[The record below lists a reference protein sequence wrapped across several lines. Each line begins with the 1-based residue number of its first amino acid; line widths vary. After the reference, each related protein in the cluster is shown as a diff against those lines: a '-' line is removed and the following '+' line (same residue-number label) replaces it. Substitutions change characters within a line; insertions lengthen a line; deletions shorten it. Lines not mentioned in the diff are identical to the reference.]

1 MRYLS
6 ILARY
11 GDEMGHRFDL
21 GFVPRPTIVRLHNHN
36 KKVIRIILA
45 AKNAIIAFPRFITL
59 FVGLL
64 FGVFFFFFF
73 VFFWWFVHPTP
84 VFSGVV
90 LLFFFGG
97 LFLFFLC
104 EKIRGVN
111 EENVGFGW
119 AKCEDCLPLFVLC
132 SFFWWFF

>member
-73 VFFWWFVHPTP
+73 VFFWWFVHSTP

-90 LLFFFGG
+90 LLFFFGQAWSSIS
-97 LFLFFLC
+97 LDVITWEVC
-104 EKIRGVN
+104 EAISGR
-111 EENVGFGW
+111 EISC
-119 AKCEDCLPLFVLC
+119 ARL
-132 SFFWWFF
+132 